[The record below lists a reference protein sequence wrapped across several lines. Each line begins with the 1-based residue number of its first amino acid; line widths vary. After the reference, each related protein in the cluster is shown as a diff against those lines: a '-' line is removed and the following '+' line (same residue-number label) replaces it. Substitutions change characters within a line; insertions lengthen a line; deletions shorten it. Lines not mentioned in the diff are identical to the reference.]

1 MKLFK
6 QLFVVGLSFYL
17 IIGMILILMIH
28 NVILYYNGG
37 TFGRKKQSKIEVVD
51 TVGYKLDDEV
61 TKPKIEPV
69 VIPKEFK
76 KDTQVKEKE
85 VVPIKDTNTV
95 IPTQDSLKS

>member
-28 NVILYYNGG
+28 NVILYYSGG
-37 TFGRKKQSKIEVVD
+37 TFGRNKQNKIEVVD

-69 VIPKEFK
+69 VIPKEIK
-76 KDTQVKEKE
+76 KDTQVKQKE
-85 VVPIKDTNTV
+85 VEPVRDSNTV
-95 IPTQDSLKS
+95 NPIQDSTKL

>member
-17 IIGMILILMIH
+17 IIGMILVLMIH
-28 NVILYYNGG
+28 NVILHYSGG
-37 TFGRKKQSKIEVVD
+37 TFGRKKQNKIEVVD

-69 VIPKEFK
+69 VIPKEIK
-76 KDTQVKEKE
+76 KDTQVKQKE
-85 VVPIKDTNTV
+85 VEPVRDSNIVNPI
-95 IPTQDSLKS
+95 QDSTKL

>member
-28 NVILYYNGG
+28 NVILHYSGG
-37 TFGRKKQSKIEVVD
+37 TFGRKKQNKIEVVD

-69 VIPKEFK
+69 VIPKEIK
-76 KDTQVKEKE
+76 KDTQVKQKE
-85 VVPIKDTNTV
+85 VEPVRDSNTV
-95 IPTQDSLKS
+95 NPIQDSTKL

>member
-17 IIGMILILMIH
+17 IIGVILILMIH
-28 NVILYYNGG
+28 NIVLHYSGG
-37 TFGRKKQSKIEVVD
+37 TFGRKKQNKIEVVD

-69 VIPKEFK
+69 VIPKEIK
-76 KDTQVKEKE
+76 KDTQVKQKE
-85 VVPIKDTNTV
+85 VEPVRDSNIVNPI
-95 IPTQDSLKS
+95 QDSTKL

>member
-28 NVILYYNGG
+28 NIVLHYSGG
-37 TFGRKKQSKIEVVD
+37 TFGRKKQNKIEVVD

-69 VIPKEFK
+69 VIPKEIK
-76 KDTQVKEKE
+76 KDTQVKQKE
-85 VVPIKDTNTV
+85 VEPVRDSNIVNPI
-95 IPTQDSLKS
+95 QDSTKL

>member
-37 TFGRKKQSKIEVVD
+37 TFGRKKQNKIEVVD

-69 VIPKEFK
+69 VIPKEIK
-76 KDTQVKEKE
+76 EDTQVKQKE
-85 VVPIKDTNTV
+85 VEPVRDSNTV
-95 IPTQDSLKS
+95 NLIQDSTKL

>member
-17 IIGMILILMIH
+17 IIGMILVLMIH
-28 NVILYYNGG
+28 NVILHYSGG
-37 TFGRKKQSKIEVVD
+37 TFGRKKQNKIEVVD

-61 TKPKIEPV
+61 IKPKIEPV

-85 VVPIKDTNTV
+85 VEPVRDSNTV
-95 IPTQDSLKS
+95 NPIQDSTKL

>member
-17 IIGMILILMIH
+17 IIGMILVLMIH
-28 NVILYYNGG
+28 NVILHYSGG
-37 TFGRKKQSKIEVVD
+37 TFGRKKQNKIEVVD

-85 VVPIKDTNTV
+85 VEPVRDSNTV
-95 IPTQDSLKS
+95 NPIQDSTKL